1 MNSVGRFLG
10 AFTGNSGCRS
20 LVRTPDRSQICL

>member
-10 AFTGNSGCRS
+10 DFTGKLWMQVTCA
-20 LVRTPDRSQICL
+20 DA